1 MITLNELI
9 DVIRKRGVDGRTI
22 TAIVGP
28 PGSGKSTLAERVVR
42 GLNDIV
48 PRSAAILAMDGYHLD
63 DGLLGRLG
71 LRSRKGSPETFDV
84 GGLLEMIRRLKRDQ
98 DKDIVAPV
106 FDREFEIA
114 RAGARIIPPSVRH
127 VIAEGNYLL
136 LKRPCWSDLTGLFD
150 VAVMVTV
157 PEQVLGERWRT
168 DGAVTTL
175 RRSRLLQR
183 WKKTIFR
190 MGGSSSRRASSP
202 NLSSILNSDRN
213 APPPAAE

>member
-9 DVIRKRGVDGRTI
+9 DVIRKRSVDGRTI
-22 TAIVGP
+22 TAIAGP

-63 DGLLGRLG
+63 DDLLGPLG

-98 DKDIVAPV
+98 DTDIIVPV
-106 FDREFEIA
+106 FDRDLEIA
-114 RAGARIIPPSVRH
+114 RAGASIVSSTVRH

-136 LKRPCWSDLTGLFD
+136 LNRPRWSELAGLFD
-150 VAVMVTV
+150 VTVMVEA
-157 PEQVLGERWRT
+157 PEKVLRERLQERWRSY
-168 DGAVTTL
+168 DL
-175 RRSRLLQR
+175 RTEQVAAKVEENDLPNGRLV
-183 WKKTIFR
+183 
-190 MGGSSSRRASSP
+190 
-202 NLSSILNSDRN
+202 
-213 APPPAAE
+213 AAHSFESEFVVDF